1 MADKGCVL
9 MSVRVKLTMSPTQE
23 ILLKRGL
30 NKGGK
35 VRRFFTHEVRRL
47 SDPYVPMKSGMM
59 KDSAIENVDN
69 IVYPQ
74 VYSKKQYMYNG
85 GSGLRGKLWD
95 QRMWADRGDE
105 IVKSV
110 AAYAGGKPG

>member
-1 MADKGCVL
+1 

-30 NKGGK
+30 NKGGN
-35 VRRFFTHEVRRL
+35 VQRFFTHEVRRL

-59 KDSAIENVDN
+59 KNSAIENVDN

-74 VYSKKQYMYNG
+74 VYSKKQYMHNG
-85 GSGLRGKLWD
+85 GRGLRGKLWD

-110 AAYAGGKPG
+110 AAYAVGKPG

>member
-1 MADKGCVL
+1 

-35 VRRFFTHEVRRL
+35 VQQFFTHEVRRL
-47 SDPYVPMKSGMM
+47 SVPYIPYVSGHLAE
-59 KDSAIENVDN
+59 KEVSEHVDSVEYYVPYARR
-69 IVYPQ
+69 
-74 VYSKKQYMYNG
+74 QYYEHRGN
-85 GSGLRGKLWD
+85 GLRGKLWD